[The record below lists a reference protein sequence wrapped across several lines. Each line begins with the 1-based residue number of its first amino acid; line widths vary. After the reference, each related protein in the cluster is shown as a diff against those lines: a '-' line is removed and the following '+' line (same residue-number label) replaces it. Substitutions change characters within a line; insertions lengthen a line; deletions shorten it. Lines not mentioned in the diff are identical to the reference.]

1 MVGRGPKAGIAA
13 LAVCAALAAAAP
25 GGLASPT
32 ATAAADDDTLVAYLP
47 AGKIKVGK
55 NISYRFQCTT
65 ECQVTAAARLL
76 LKGPNLGP
84 AVDTGMFAPG
94 EIGAQ
99 FLSLNK
105 AARFAIKSH
114 FGASKLVTSITAG
127 NAAGATDTDTHVFR
141 FRK

>member
-1 MVGRGPKAGIAA
+1 V
-13 LAVCAALAAAAP
+13 LAVCGALAAAAP

-32 ATAAADDDTLVAYLP
+32 ARPAADDDTLVAYLP

-55 NISYRFQCTT
+55 NISYRFQCLT
-65 ECQVTAAARLL
+65 ECTVTATAKLL

-84 AVDTGMFAPG
+84 AVDTGMFGPG

-105 AARFAIKSH
+105 AARLAIKGH
-114 FGASKLVTSITAG
+114 FGRSQLVTSITAS
-127 NAAGATDTDTHVFR
+127 NAAGATDTDAHVFR